1 MADCQ
6 MQKGRRIEMVNNKL
20 NCKRFVCKHMGV
32 GGTCNDTGDKCK
44 STGCE
49 KGKQCGNCAYRMQCT
64 RKPK

>member
-1 MADCQ
+1 
-6 MQKGRRIEMVNNKL
+6 MVNNKL

-44 STGCE
+44 PTGCE